1 MDDIP
6 KENEY
11 VVQQYLKE
19 PYLID
24 GLKFDIRLYV
34 LVLSSDP
41 LKIYLFRDGIV
52 RFATQAYQPVDIDT
66 EKDEL
71 SNMCIHLT
79 NYAVNKGAND
89 FVMPADINDDNGH
102 KRSLHKVL
110 ERLKKEGQDTQKIM
124 GEIKD
129 VLIKT
134 ILPIQPELA
143 HNYRTCQPSDQE
155 NLMCFEILGFDI
167 ILDNNCKPHLLE
179 VNHAPSF
186 ATESPLDYEIKHALF
201 EDTF

>member
-1 MDDIP
+1 
-6 KENEY
+6 
-11 VVQQYLKE
+11 
-19 PYLID
+19 
-24 GLKFDIRLYV
+24 
-34 LVLSSDP
+34 
-41 LKIYLFRDGIV
+41 
-52 RFATQAYQPVDIDT
+52 
-66 EKDEL
+66 
-71 SNMCIHLT
+71 MCIHLT

-201 EDTF
+201 QDTF